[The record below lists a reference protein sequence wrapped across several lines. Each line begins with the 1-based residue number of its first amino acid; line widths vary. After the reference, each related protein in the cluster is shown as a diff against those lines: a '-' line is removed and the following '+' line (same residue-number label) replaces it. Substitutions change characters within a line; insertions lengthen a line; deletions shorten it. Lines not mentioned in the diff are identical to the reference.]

1 MRSIPDHI
9 VAPGVG
15 LYTIGRTMGSIRENR
30 DHWSY
35 YQWPQG
41 GDEWSE
47 LWGGSEYQ
55 WWGALY
61 PRLMRFLP
69 AGTILEIA
77 PGFGRFTQY
86 LLPFATRLI
95 GVDLSP
101 KCVEACRGR
110 FPDSPQASFL
120 VNDGLSFPMVDEG
133 SVDLAF
139 SFDSLV
145 HAEADVLRS
154 YVSELAS
161 KLAPNG
167 VGFIHHSNIGAFR
180 DPETNRIPFDNVHWR
195 AESCSAELFRSYCVE
210 SSLSCIGQEVVNWG
224 GTELTDVF
232 STVTRPGSTWDR
244 PVEIRENHGFMT
256 EAESIGAVA
265 KFYARRPAD

>member
-1 MRSIPDHI
+1 
-9 VAPGVG
+9 
-15 LYTIGRTMGSIRENR
+15 MGSIQENR
-30 DHWSY
+30 DQWSY
-35 YQWPQG
+35 YQWPQR

-47 LWGGSEYQ
+47 VWGGPEYQ

-95 GVDLSP
+95 GVDLSQ
-101 KCVEACRGR
+101 KCVEACRRR
-110 FPDSPQASFL
+110 FHDSPQASFL
-120 VNDGLSFPMVDEG
+120 INDGVSFPMIDEG

-145 HAEADVLRS
+145 HAETHVLRS

-161 KLAPNG
+161 KLSPNG
-167 VGFIHHSNIGAFR
+167 VGFIHHFNIGAFR
-180 DPETNRIPFDNVHWR
+180 DPETDQIPFDNVHWR

-265 KFYARRPAD
+265 KFYARPPAD